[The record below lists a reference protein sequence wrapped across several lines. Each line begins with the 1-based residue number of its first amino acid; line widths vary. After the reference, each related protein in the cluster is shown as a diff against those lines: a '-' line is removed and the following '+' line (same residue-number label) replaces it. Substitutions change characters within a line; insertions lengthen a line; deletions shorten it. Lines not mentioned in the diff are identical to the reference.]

1 MAGMMSEAGGDA
13 PAMPDKVYA
22 IGIMRGTID
31 SRTPITASEESGEGF
46 APLSVLDADGERAL
60 PVFTTQEKAERGILR
75 FMSEEERTNNP
86 VGAALVDFVLLVEA
100 MEDPPEGSPKI
111 DYIGLDM
118 GEGGQYALLRL

>member
-1 MAGMMSEAGGDA
+1 MAGMMGEAGGDA

-22 IGIMRGTID
+22 IGIMRGTAD
-31 SRTPITASEESGEGF
+31 YRTPITASEESGEGF
-46 APLSVLDADGERAL
+46 APLTVLDADGERAL

-86 VGAALVDFVLLVEA
+86 VGASLVDFGLLVEA
-100 MEDPPEGSPKI
+100 LGEPPEGAPKI

-118 GEGGQYALLRL
+118 GEGEQYALLQL

>member
-1 MAGMMSEAGGDA
+1 MTGMMGQAGGDA

-22 IGIMRGTID
+22 IGIMRGTAD
-31 SRTPITASEESGEGF
+31 YRTLITASEESGEGF

-86 VGAALVDFVLLVEA
+86 VGAALVDFGLLVEA
-100 MEDPPEGSPKI
+100 IRDPPEGAPKT
-111 DYIGLDM
+111 DYIGLDI

>member
-1 MAGMMSEAGGDA
+1 MAGMMGQAGGDA

-22 IGIMRGTID
+22 IGIMRGTAD
-31 SRTPITASEESGEGF
+31 YRTPITASEESGEGF

-75 FMSEEERTNNP
+75 FMSEEERTTNP
-86 VGAALVDFVLLVEA
+86 VGAALVDFGLLLEA
-100 MEDPPEGSPKI
+100 MGDPPEGAPKI
-111 DYIGLDM
+111 DYIGLDI